1 MKPKPFLGRN
11 LADIGIL
18 ILLVIAASAV
28 FVGEIV
34 SVRSGPLDSTL
45 FKALEFGLSIAI
57 GWVSQRIAAR
67 EEFQRSLRQYALSAY
82 RRISDIRKSVNRVI
96 SEIQRMRPA
105 YPLTSTHDL
114 DLLRVAAEQMN
125 DTINSSVVDWADIIR
140 EDLEKVERIQELQ
153 ERLRSASQRGTVA
166 DGNPPMPGTLELKA
180 EIDRLRDDLPYLLQD
195 ALQS

>member
-18 ILLVIAASAV
+18 VLLVIAASAV

-67 EEFQRSLRQYALSAY
+67 EEFQRSL
-82 RRISDIRKSVNRVI
+82 
-96 SEIQRMRPA
+96 
-105 YPLTSTHDL
+105 
-114 DLLRVAAEQMN
+114 
-125 DTINSSVVDWADIIR
+125 
-140 EDLEKVERIQELQ
+140 
-153 ERLRSASQRGTVA
+153 
-166 DGNPPMPGTLELKA
+166 
-180 EIDRLRDDLPYLLQD
+180 
-195 ALQS
+195 